1 MIDNEEIAPASAG
14 KPLFEVNETQPQPL
28 LLDIRAAAQRLS
40 ISSVTVRKLVR
51 QRRLARVP
59 GVRKLLIPEASCRRF
74 AATAE

>member
-1 MIDNEEIAPASAG
+1 MSDNAENAPAGTG
-14 KPLFEVNETQPQPL
+14 KIMFDANQTQPQPL
-28 LLDIRAAAQRLS
+28 LLDIRAAAKRLS
-40 ISSVTVRKLVR
+40 ISPVTVRKLVR